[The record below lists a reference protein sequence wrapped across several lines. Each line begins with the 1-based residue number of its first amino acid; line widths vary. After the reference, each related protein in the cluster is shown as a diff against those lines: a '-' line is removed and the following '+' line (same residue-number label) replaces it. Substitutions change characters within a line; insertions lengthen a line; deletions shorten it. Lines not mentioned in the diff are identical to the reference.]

1 MPTGKVKWYDSDK
14 GYGFL
19 ARDDGGE
26 VFVHSSALPAGTTAL
41 RQGQR
46 VEFGVAEGRR
56 GAQALQ
62 VRILEPPP
70 TVAAAKQARKKPDEM
85 IVIVEDL
92 IKLLDDVSTTY
103 RRASTGCPR
112 RQEDRGRAPRG
123 RQRRRALTGPARRS
137 AHRDGS
143 RELVGRGLGGGL
155 SGLSGRRRRGRG
167 SSLIRWARMRRLRRA
182 TSETT
187 AAVAKPA
194 AMATAGLAVVQHRHR
209 HAGQAARHVRHLI
222 QRLGDRAPTTGSPR
236 RSLAAPCSP
245 ATAWPARRPARR

>member
-1 MPTGKVKWYDSDK
+1 VPTGKVKWYDSDK

-26 VFVHSSALPAGTTAL
+26 VFVHSSALPAGTTSL

-85 IVIVEDL
+85 IVIVEDM

-103 RRASTGCPR
+103 RRGKQP
-112 RQEDRGRAPRG
+112 D
-123 RQRRRALTGPARRS
+123 ARD
-137 AHRDGS
+137 AKK
-143 RELVGRGLGGGL
+143 
-155 SGLSGRRRRGRG
+155 
-167 SSLIRWARMRRLRRA
+167 I
-182 TSETT
+182 
-187 AAVAKPA
+187 AAV
-194 AMATAGLAVVQHRHR
+194 LRAV
-209 HAGQAARHVRHLI
+209 ADDI
-222 QRLGDRAPTTGSPR
+222 EP
-236 RSLAAPCSP
+236 
-245 ATAWPARRPARR
+245 

>member
-1 MPTGKVKWYDSDK
+1 VPTGKVKWYDSDK

-70 TVAAAKQARKKPDEM
+70 TVAAVKQARKSPDEM

-92 IKLLDDVSTTY
+92 IKLLDDASTAY
-103 RRASTGCPR
+103 RRGKPMDAK
-112 RQEDRGRAPRG
+112 EAKK
-123 RQRRRALTGPARRS
+123 
-137 AHRDGS
+137 
-143 RELVGRGLGGGL
+143 V
-155 SGLSGRRRRGRG
+155 
-167 SSLIRWARMRRLRRA
+167 
-182 TSETT
+182 
-187 AAVAKPA
+187 AAV
-194 AMATAGLAVVQHRHR
+194 LRAV
-209 HAGQAARHVRHLI
+209 ADDI
-222 QRLGDRAPTTGSPR
+222 EP
-236 RSLAAPCSP
+236 
-245 ATAWPARRPARR
+245 

>member
-70 TVAAAKQARKKPDEM
+70 TVAAVKQTRKKPDEM
-85 IVIVEDL
+85 IVIIEDL

-103 RRASTGCPR
+103 RRGKHPDAK
-112 RQEDRGRAPRG
+112 DAKKIAAVLRAVADDV
-123 RQRRRALTGPARRS
+123 RALTGPAGAHS
-137 AHRDGS
+137 ARA
-143 RELVGRGLGGGL
+143 
-155 SGLSGRRRRGRG
+155 G
-167 SSLIRWARMRRLRRA
+167 SSTA
-182 TSETT
+182 TSRPPVTW
-187 AAVAKPA
+187 A
-194 AMATAGLAVVQHRHR
+194 L
-209 HAGQAARHVRHLI
+209 
-222 QRLGDRAPTTGSPR
+222 RAS
-236 RSLAAPCSP
+236 
-245 ATAWPARRPARR
+245 